1 MPLYLESWNTDRH
14 HSGILVSEQLP
25 SGEMLRRLMRF
36 AESVAATEM
45 HDLIRN
51 LAEFK
56 QINEE

>member
-1 MPLYLESWNTDRH
+1 VGDEARQPVKLY
-14 HSGILVSEQLP
+14 
-25 SGEMLRRLMRF
+25 MLRRLIRF